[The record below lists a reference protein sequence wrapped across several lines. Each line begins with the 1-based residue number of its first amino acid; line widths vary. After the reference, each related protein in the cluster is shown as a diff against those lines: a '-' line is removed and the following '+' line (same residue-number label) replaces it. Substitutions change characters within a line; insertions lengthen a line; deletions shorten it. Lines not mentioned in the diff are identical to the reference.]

1 MLDTRVSNNQESL
14 LQALDDIKKYL
25 ESGGDL
31 SGFSKEEVI
40 ELVDDSRAEVEKPNP
55 NITQLKTYLI
65 GVAISIQTVASLKPA
80 YEAIKLALSRF
91 HITLP

>member
-1 MLDTRVSNNQESL
+1 MLDTRVANNQESL

-31 SGFSKEEVI
+31 SGFAKEEVI